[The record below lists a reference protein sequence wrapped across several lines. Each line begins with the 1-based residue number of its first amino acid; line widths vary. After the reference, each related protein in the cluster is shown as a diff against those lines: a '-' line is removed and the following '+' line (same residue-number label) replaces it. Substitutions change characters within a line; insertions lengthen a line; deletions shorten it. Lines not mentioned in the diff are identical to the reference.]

1 MARALEERAPS
12 PHAKRARVDEDAPA
26 PPPEPAPADD
36 ARADAPPSN
45 EEDEDEREDNSAG
58 DATTTVTPGNY
69 AKEEDEDGMMSAS
82 TDDDD
87 DSHDDDDD
95 DEARA
100 PPVPP
105 SEIHPP
111 AGAQTDARAPD
122 AGGAASAKPRRGRP
136 PIVTQMNAASTL
148 SRLSA
153 QQLGLAAEAR
163 LGPNYQEDSALMGVG
178 KSGQPIRTSKYR
190 GVRYRKNTGPRPWQA
205 HHRNKHIGCYATE
218 VEAAH
223 AYMRSAG
230 ITEPIMRGYRKRD
243 RKGSVSKKTRREA
256 LTLAAERDAADALGG
271 GFQQVHGIRGA
282 DGVDPNGERAA
293 RIAAIQSIAAGA
305 GGDTA
310 VMRAMNRA
318 REVAAVNS
326 GYANAVAGPPGH
338 WSGGGGNASQAAL
351 AAHRLQIARQMLGG
365 GEVSALQRAQ
375 VAALLAAAPNN
386 AAASGVHQLAGG
398 GGAAAAGAGTG
409 FDANAIQALLE
420 SAARAPAGVS
430 GVGAGGMDA
439 MLAQRAYQDH
449 LDAKIRALEIQ
460 AELEKTRAMR
470 SELAYRLS
478 LMQDQAQG
486 PASFAGGGGLQ

>member
-1 MARALEERAPS
+1 
-12 PHAKRARVDEDAPA
+12 
-26 PPPEPAPADD
+26 
-36 ARADAPPSN
+36 
-45 EEDEDEREDNSAG
+45 
-58 DATTTVTPGNY
+58 
-69 AKEEDEDGMMSAS
+69 
-82 TDDDD
+82 
-87 DSHDDDDD
+87 
-95 DEARA
+95 
-100 PPVPP
+100 
-105 SEIHPP
+105 
-111 AGAQTDARAPD
+111 
-122 AGGAASAKPRRGRP
+122 
-136 PIVTQMNAASTL
+136 MNAASTL

-163 LGPNYQEDSALMGVG
+163 LGPNCQEDSALMGVG

-386 AAASGVHQLAGG
+386 AGASGVHQLAGG
-398 GGAAAAGAGTG
+398 GAAAAAGAGTG